1 MSRTWPV
8 RFYCLSNL
16 KYIKVTKNFYSQSFG
31 NLEVIGVQKTA
42 CFAHMTS
49 RSYIPEFYNPLEKA
63 VDTFQRYNTVAV
75 SMHKIGHFTSN
86 SLAYSRIHVA
96 YSTLLFTGCVWHLS
110 GENVGVTIGHSRKD
124 PYPCLHRQRKFPP
137 SREGE
142 RQNVLRCLGGCGSK
156 FVQGVTLCKSQ
167 REIYQMFV
175 NFIQLSKNYVCP
187 RGRDH
192 LKPRCPGRYFVG

>member
-1 MSRTWPV
+1 MSRTWPA

-16 KYIKVTKNFYSQSFG
+16 KYIKVTKNFYLQSFG

-49 RSYIPEFYNPLEKA
+49 RSYNPEFNNPLEKV

-75 SMHKIGHFTSN
+75 SMHKTGHFTPN
-86 SLAYSRIHVA
+86 ILAYSRIPAA

-110 GENVGVTIGHSRKD
+110 GENVGVTISQSRKD
-124 PYPCLHRQRKFPP
+124 PYPCPYRQRKFPP

-142 RQNVLRCLGGCGSK
+142 RQNVLRCLGD
-156 FVQGVTLCKSQ
+156 VEANLCK
-167 REIYQMFV
+167 
-175 NFIQLSKNYVCP
+175 
-187 RGRDH
+187 G
-192 LKPRCPGRYFVG
+192 

>member
-49 RSYIPEFYNPLEKA
+49 RSYIPEFNNPLEKA

-96 YSTLLFTGCVWHLS
+96 YSTLLFTGWCVASFGGKCRCYNWSLQKRSISLS
-110 GENVGVTIGHSRKD
+110 PQTEEISTLQGGGEAKCVKMS
-124 PYPCLHRQRKFPP
+124 
-137 SREGE
+137 
-142 RQNVLRCLGGCGSK
+142 GGMWKQICARGN
-156 FVQGVTLCKSQ
+156 TL
-167 REIYQMFV
+167 
-175 NFIQLSKNYVCP
+175 
-187 RGRDH
+187 
-192 LKPRCPGRYFVG
+192 

>member
-49 RSYIPEFYNPLEKA
+49 RSYIPEFNNPLEKA
-63 VDTFQRYNTVAV
+63 VNTFQRYNTVAV

-86 SLAYSRIHVA
+86 ILAYSRIHVA
-96 YSTLLFTGCVWHLS
+96 YSTLIFTGVCGIFRGNMSVLQL
-110 GENVGVTIGHSRKD
+110 VTPEKIHIPASTDRGNFH
-124 PYPCLHRQRKFPP
+124 PP
-137 SREGE
+137 G
-142 RQNVLRCLGGCGSK
+142 
-156 FVQGVTLCKSQ
+156 
-167 REIYQMFV
+167 
-175 NFIQLSKNYVCP
+175 
-187 RGRDH
+187 RGRG
-192 LKPRCPGRYFVG
+192 KMC

>member
-16 KYIKVTKNFYSQSFG
+16 KYIKVTKNFYSQFG

-49 RSYIPEFYNPLEKA
+49 RSYISEFNNPLEKA
-63 VDTFQRYNTVAV
+63 VDTFQRYNTLAV

-86 SLAYSRIHVA
+86 ILAYSRIHVA

-110 GENVGVTIGHSRKD
+110 GENVGVTIEKSIS
-124 PYPCLHRQRKFPP
+124 LPP
-137 SREGE
+137 QTEEISTLQGGGE
-142 RQNVLRCLGGCGSK
+142 AKCVKMSGGMWKQICARGN
-156 FVQGVTLCKSQ
+156 TL
-167 REIYQMFV
+167 
-175 NFIQLSKNYVCP
+175 
-187 RGRDH
+187 
-192 LKPRCPGRYFVG
+192 

>member
-49 RSYIPEFYNPLEKA
+49 RSYIPEFNNPLEKA

-96 YSTLLFTGCVWHLS
+96 YSTLLFTGCVWHL
-110 GENVGVTIGHSRKD
+110 VGKMSVLQLVTPEKIHIPASTDRGNFH
-124 PYPCLHRQRKFPP
+124 PP
-137 SREGE
+137 G
-142 RQNVLRCLGGCGSK
+142 
-156 FVQGVTLCKSQ
+156 
-167 REIYQMFV
+167 
-175 NFIQLSKNYVCP
+175 
-187 RGRDH
+187 RGRG
-192 LKPRCPGRYFVG
+192 KMC